1 MRKVILQM
9 SISIDGAANVGG
21 RVRAEVVA
29 GAFGGARQQRPV
41 VRQHDGIVVDVDDP
55 AVGRGGLRHL
65 VGVAGGR
72 DPGAYSPCGGL
83 GAGKVSSYAGWP

>member
-1 MRKVILQM
+1 
-9 SISIDGAANVGG
+9 
-21 RVRAEVVA
+21 
-29 GAFGGARQQRPV
+29 
-41 VRQHDGIVVDVDDP
+41 VRQHDGIVVGVDDP

-83 GAGKVSSYAGWP
+83 GAGKVSSYAGWPWDRSACDIRRQSSLPVV